1 MAAMANRVLPF
12 SDPAQA
18 IGPSHGVGRLGP
30 QRAYLSF
37 YRRCVAFNFWLAC
50 RKPKANRAADVAE
63 IRSRLSRDC
72 ARYFESLAA
81 RDLVHCRFEG
91 FEDAADWKGS
101 IVVANHPS
109 ILDALWFFWKMPGIG
124 CVVGNNPWGNPLLS
138 RPARLADFVPRDP
151 ALGMFKE
158 CRRRLRQGE
167 NILLFPEGTR
177 TTRGPLNPF
186 LEGPAL
192 MAVKS
197 GAPIRTVFI
206 ECNSLFLGK
215 GYSVFQR
222 LLEPIVFRF
231 SPGEVFQCAEG
242 ESARNLARRLEDY
255 YRGALSREG
264 DRIFLRHRAALE

>member
-1 MAAMANRVLPF
+1 MANRVLPF
-12 SDPAQA
+12 SDPAPA
-18 IGPSHGVGRLGP
+18 LGLPPVVGRLGP

-37 YRRCVAFNFWLAC
+37 YRRCVAFNLWLAC
-50 RKPKANRAADVAE
+50 RTPNPDRAADVAE
-63 IRSRLSRDC
+63 IRSRLSRDSG
-72 ARYFESLAA
+72 RYLESLSS

-91 FEDAADWKGS
+91 LEDAVDWKGS

-109 ILDALWFFWKMPGIG
+109 ILDALCFFWKMPGIG

-158 CRRRLRQGE
+158 CRRRLGRGE

-177 TTRGPLNPF
+177 TSQGALNPF

-192 MAVKS
+192 IAVKS

-215 GYSVFQR
+215 GYSVFHP
-222 LLEPIVFRF
+222 LSEPIVFRF
-231 SPGEVFQCAEG
+231 SPGQVFRSTDG
-242 ESARNLARRLEDY
+242 ESARNLARRLEGY
-255 YRGALSREG
+255 YRGELHREG
-264 DRIFLRHRAALE
+264 DRIFRRQRAGRE